1 MANRLYGQNKA
12 DNAIDYGK
20 SSAIILD
27 AATTLTASQSGSTV
41 LWNVAAAELTLPA
54 AEAGLNFKV
63 IIGVDATAGCTV
75 VAASGDCFFGQIKV
89 VSTTADQTEIQDID
103 YATAIAAPGSYD
115 NLDFVSN
122 SATLGGTSG
131 DYVNLVAVDDKAW
144 CASCILTSVHAN
156 PATIA
161 SINAG

>member
-1 MANRLYGQNKA
+1 MANPLYGQNKA

-89 VSTTADQTEIQDID
+89 VSTTAAQTEIQDID
-103 YATAIAAPGSYD
+103 YATAKAETTYGICGIKVWINKGEILVKDPYGSEK
-115 NLDFVSN
+115 NQIEQ
-122 SATLGGTSG
+122 G
-131 DYVNLVAVDDKAW
+131 
-144 CASCILTSVHAN
+144 SVR
-156 PATIA
+156 
-161 SINAG
+161 